1 MPKNERVVTH
11 PTIEGVRAA
20 YGWTSSG
27 FHATLHSIEAPH
39 AHDDKVQSHHLAD
52 VLAALIEW
60 GFFDVTAP
68 PLALQQLTFLL
79 PDEMDDPELARCAR
93 VIVGLRRAAD

>member
-1 MPKNERVVTH
+1 MPKKERVVTH
-11 PTIEGVRAA
+11 PTREGVRAA
-20 YGWTSSG
+20 YGWSPSG
-27 FHATLHSIEAPH
+27 FHAALQSPEDSYAH
-39 AHDDKVQSHHLAD
+39 ANMVRSHHLAD

-60 GFFDVTAP
+60 GFFDANAP
-68 PLALQQLTFLL
+68 SLALQQLTFLL